1 MFALYV
7 VAYLDRVNV
16 GFAALA
22 MNRDLGFTATVYGL
36 GAGLFFVSY
45 TAFEIPSNLLLVR
58 VGVRYWIARIMISW
72 GIASAAMMFVSGAW
86 SFYALRF
93 VLGAAEAGF
102 FPGLLLYLTQWFPAA
117 ERARAVALFMTATA
131 LSGVIGAPMSG
142 ALLALDGWLGL
153 AGWQWL
159 FLLEGLPAIAFGVA
173 VPFVLPDSPAEARW
187 LTAAERQWMA
197 ERVVA
202 EHAQATSAVHS
213 HFGRA
218 LREPRLWQLAALYF
232 VIVVSL
238 YSVSFWLPQ
247 ILQALSGAGAVQV
260 ALVSAVPYLAA
271 SIAMVIVGIS
281 SDRTRERRWHIA
293 LSAVAGSI
301 GLAAAGV
308 TASPIVGLA
317 MLSLA
322 AAGIWSTLGPFWT
335 LPPEFLRGMA
345 AAGGIALINSVG
357 NIGGFLGPY
366 LMGFVKDQTGRF
378 AAGLYVLAGTLVV
391 GAGIALATRGERE
404 RRIVE

>member
-247 ILQALSGAGAVQV
+247 ILQALSGAGAVQA

-335 LPPEFLRGMA
+335 LPSRVPARDGRRRRHRPRDELGRQHRRLSRALSHGLREGSDR
-345 AAGGIALINSVG
+345 SVR
-357 NIGGFLGPY
+357 
-366 LMGFVKDQTGRF
+366 GRS
-378 AAGLYVLAGTLVV
+378 L
-391 GAGIALATRGERE
+391 RP
-404 RRIVE
+404 RRHARCRRRHRSRHPGRARA